1 MIAEQFKRDF
11 VDLNPDVKFKILSFE
26 FEMLAMDQ
34 VARSVSGKT
43 GLSTKKLYSGQNYK
57 ISPTQLENIKK
68 QAEKVSDYPIYTVDH
83 ICNVAQ
89 IQQTIF
95 EFIENEKIAEKE
107 KKIVITIDH
116 LLLTQGKEGQ
126 MEKQV
131 IDDLCKM
138 LVGMKKILKDVYNI
152 DVIIIMLSQLNR
164 QIESMERV
172 MNPKVHYPTK
182 NDLFGSSY
190 IYQASDY
197 VLITH
202 NPSEIEGIERYGPPR
217 GTEYPLGLPK
227 MNPKN
232 KEEPMIYWHLIKSRF
247 GMKEIMMMVGKFAE
261 SKIVDF

>member
-43 GLSTKKLYSGQNYK
+43 GISTRKLYSGQNFK
-57 ISPTQLENIKK
+57 IGDAQL
-68 QAEKVSDYPIYTVDH
+68 AEIEEHAKSVSDYPIYTVDNL
-83 ICNVAQ
+83 CTVAE
-89 IQQTIF
+89 IQNTILSF
-95 EFIENEKIAEKE
+95 VHNEEIDKNEKKL
-107 KKIVITIDH
+107 VITIDH
-116 LLLTQGKEGQ
+116 LLLTKGRQGQ
-126 MEKQV
+126 QEKQV

-138 LVGMKKILKDVYNI
+138 LIGMKKILKEMYGI

-164 QIESMERV
+164 DIESMERV

-197 VLITH
+197 VLVSH
-202 NPSEIEGIERYGPPR
+202 NPSEIEGIDRYGPPR

-227 MNPKN
+227 LNPNDKN
-232 KEEPMIYWHLIKSRF
+232 QPMIYWHLIKSRF
-247 GMKEIMMMVGKFAE
+247 GQKEIMMMIGKFAE
-261 SKIVDF
+261 SKIVDY